1 MSYSGATGYG
11 VRLLFL
17 FLVEDEEVAPV
28 VGAGAVIVAFAEA
41 VC

>member
-1 MSYSGATGYG
+1 MAYSGSTDYG

-17 FLVEDEEVAPV
+17 FLLEEVAPI
-28 VGAGAVIVAFAEA
+28 VGAGAVIVASAEP